1 MGLADLFYLTGII
14 FFTIIIIAVAL
25 FLIIMFKL
33 YTKTTEQLKRFTTV
47 KGFIANI
54 KGSTKPL
61 NLILVLVS
69 AVFTYFLKKKFK

>member
-1 MGLADLFYLTGII
+1 
-14 FFTIIIIAVAL
+14 
-25 FLIIMFKL
+25 MFKL